1 MGHEHKHTGSTAE
14 RRWGKPS
21 SQHSLP
27 PFPREHLANK
37 AMCRVPGDGG
47 LSSLGLQ
54 LMTDLYMEGWLM
66 DLFLTAL
73 VARWFLD
80 KTAQPQPRV

>member
-1 MGHEHKHTGSTAE
+1 
-14 RRWGKPS
+14 
-21 SQHSLP
+21 
-27 PFPREHLANK
+27 
-37 AMCRVPGDGG
+37 MCRVPGDGG